1 MKKIMWVFFDKKIIF
16 NLNLLEYIIFKRF
29 FKKRNY
35 EIIKNNLRGEKLDV
49 VIVDEKEFYDESV
62 TKELL

>member
-49 VIVDEKEFYDESV
+49 VIVDEKGF
-62 TKELL
+62 L